1 MKNKID
7 LFQRDIE
14 TPPIKGIYV
23 LAVFYGDK
31 SYRIFT
37 GSISY
42 CVCVLHRMLD
52 GKCQTVE
59 KKGNNIYRRVVTYA
73 NSSTDYLV
81 IRETFSKCLEE
92 VSKYVDCLGWRKL
105 K

>member
-14 TPPIKGIYV
+14 NPPTEGIFI
-23 LAVFYGDK
+23 LSVFYGDK
-31 SYRIFT
+31 SYKTFS
-37 GSISY
+37 GSYSY
-42 CVCVLHRMLD
+42 CKNVLLKLLD
-52 GKCQTVE
+52 SKNQMVE
-59 KKGNNIYRRVVTYA
+59 KKGEDSYRRIVTYA
-73 NSSTDYLV
+73 NSSNDYLV